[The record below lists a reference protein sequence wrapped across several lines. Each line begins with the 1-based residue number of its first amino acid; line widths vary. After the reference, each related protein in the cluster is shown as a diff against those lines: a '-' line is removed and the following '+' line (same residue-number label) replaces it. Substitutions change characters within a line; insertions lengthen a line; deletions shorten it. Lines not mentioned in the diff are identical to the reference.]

1 MCIIAVKKA
10 NQPLPEEKIMKT
22 MFKNNSD
29 GAGFCYCLNGD
40 VRIQK
45 GYMTYEAFAEALN
58 KVSEKI
64 DTYATPMLFH
74 FRIATHGGINP
85 ALCHPFPISR
95 NFSEQ
100 KQLASYTNLG
110 IVHNGIIDISSR
122 DGASDTMTYIAEKL
136 AKRYKWDKGFY
147 KSKKQRAVIQSEIGG
162 SKMAFLDHNGGI
174 YTVGDFIEDNGILY
188 SNSSYMERD
197 YFFKLSWEDYTDYE
211 QVTPLYDGYVVTPS
225 QMYEIEDVN
234 YFIGKGGKLFEY
246 DYYMDICFETEGV
259 AYTTNGFVATFN
271 EDESIWMNVVR

>member
-10 NQPLPEEKIMKT
+10 NQPLPDEKIMET
-22 MFKNNSD
+22 MFRNNSD
-29 GAGFCYCLNGD
+29 GCGFCYSLDGE
-40 VRIQK
+40 VIIQK
-45 GYMTYEAFAEALN
+45 GYMTYEAFTEALK
-58 KVSEKI
+58 KVSENI

-85 ALCHPFPISR
+85 PLCHPFPISHKT
-95 NFSEQ
+95 SVL
-100 KQLASYTNLG
+100 KHLTASTKLG
-110 IVHNGIIDISSR
+110 IVHNGIIDIR
-122 DGASDTMTYIAEKL
+122 ARKGVSDTMTYITERL
-136 AKRYKWDKGFY
+136 AKRYKWEKEFY
-147 KSKKQRAVIQSEIGG
+147 KSRKQRRVIQNEIGS
-162 SKMAFLDHNGGI
+162 SKMAFLDYKGDI

-259 AYTTNGFVATFN
+259 AYTTSGFVATFN
-271 EDESIWMNVVR
+271 EDESIWMNVMR

>member
-1 MCIIAVKKA
+1 MCIIAIKKA
-10 NQPLPEEKIMKT
+10 NQPLPEEKIMET
-22 MFKNNSD
+22 MFRNNSD
-29 GAGFCYCLNGD
+29 GCGFCYILNGE

-45 GYMTYEAFAEALN
+45 GYMTYEAFTEALD

-64 DTYATPMLFH
+64 DTYATPMIFH

-85 ALCHPFPISR
+85 ALCHPFPISHKT
-95 NFSEQ
+95 SVL
-100 KQLASYTNLG
+100 KHLTASTKLG
-110 IVHNGIIDISSR
+110 IVHNGIIDIKTR
-122 DGASDTMTYIAEKL
+122 KDVSDTMTYIAERL
-136 AKRYKWDKGFY
+136 AKRHNKDRNFY
-147 KSKKQRAVIQSEIGG
+147 KSKKQRKVIQTEIGS
-162 SKMAFLDHNGGI
+162 SKMAFLDEKGGI
-174 YTVGDFIEDNGILY
+174 YTVGDFIEGNGILY
-188 SNSSYMERD
+188 SNSSYKERD
-197 YFFKLSWEDYTDYE
+197 FFFPFSWEDYTDYE

-271 EDESIWMNVVR
+271 EDESIWMNVMR